1 MPLMFLKEKEK
12 FNRIGL
18 DWTADMMMLMMSGNG
33 MGEVWTWP
41 GLSHLS
47 FLLWQCHSSRTSTN
61 IARELQQKRMR

>member
-47 FLLWQCHSSRTSTN
+47 FLLWQCHT
-61 IARELQQKRMR
+61 QK